1 MLIGCGLWPKKM
13 GINML
18 KGKNCL
24 ITGATGGIGSCIA
37 RRLAEEGCN
46 LFLTSAHRDK
56 LTLLCR
62 ELLTTGYEGKLHAV
76 KCDLNNTADIDT
88 MADYALKCLS
98 IDILINCAGVYIIDP
113 IEGLSLDDY
122 ETTMNVNM
130 RAAFLLSKAFVPNM
144 IEQQWGRIVNI
155 ASVAAYSGYKN
166 NSIYCAS
173 KHALLGFS
181 RSLHEELKEHNIRVF
196 CISPGATKTPMGGK
210 DQREDSD
217 TFIKLEEIAKYIAQV
232 ISFDSTMVS
241 EEVIL
246 NRMVI
251 P

>member
-1 MLIGCGLWPKKM
+1 MI
-13 GINML
+13 L

-46 LFLTSAHRDK
+46 LSLVSTNVEK
-56 LTLLCR
+56 LKVLRSELIDLYKVEVYWIACDFNQVEVTNAVIKLLKKR
-62 ELLTTGYEGKLHAV
+62 PP
-76 KCDLNNTADIDT
+76 
-88 MADYALKCLS
+88 
-98 IDILINCAGVYIIDP
+98 IDILINCAGIDKVKS
-113 IEGLSLDDY
+113 LLDSTLDDY
-122 ETTMNVNM
+122 ETIMNVNV

-144 IEQQWGRIVNI
+144 IKQRWGRIVNI
-155 ASVAAYSGYKN
+155 ASANAYNGYKN

-181 RSLHEELKEHNIRVF
+181 RALHEELKEYNIRVF

-210 DQREDSD
+210 NQRKDSD
-217 TFIKLEEIAKYIAQV
+217 TFIKPEEVAEYIAHI
-232 ISFDSTMVS
+232 ISFDSTMIS
-241 EEVIL
+241 EEVRL

-251 P
+251 PGN